1 MSIFI
6 LYKLAPLHVFVPR
19 KFREA
24 NVKGVNA
31 LDNCTVVKHFVV

>member
-1 MSIFI
+1 MSSTACICT
-6 LYKLAPLHVFVPR
+6 Y

-31 LDNCTVVKHFVV
+31 LDSCKLLDILWSKVVYYNA